1 MIFPVGSCFVMK
13 PLREILKLKLTMLR
27 FTFLLL
33 GLVMSFTQLT
43 AQGKVIIEGYVYEEN
58 DRGFLGNAEVKLFTS
73 QMISVGKT
81 ITDEYGHFIFEST
94 DDRQYVVRANKKL
107 YYQNEQKVNP
117 SQKNAA
123 NKVFLKMEMKRE
135 PGYVFD
141 VTLAEP
147 RPAPDEPT
155 NSVEEATI
163 EIYNNTTKKMD
174 WVSEKHPS
182 PYFKFTFQQGNHYT
196 IMISKKRY
204 ITKQIEAYVNVNGC
218 IVCIE
223 GVDNVKP
230 GVVDNLTAG
239 HQKGTLL
246 ANIEL
251 RPIKIGEKI
260 PIDNLYYES
269 SKYSVKKS
277 MHKTLD
283 ELIVLMENNPS
294 LIVEL
299 RSHTDCK
306 GEAKFNQALSL
317 KRAKA
322 AVEYILKRSNIDEYR
337 IKGIGA
343 GESSPVKKCKNCA
356 TCSDKILAANR
367 RTELVIV
374 GLLAQNES
382 EKLPLTKKM
391 DEIRM
396 AEMLEDVLSGGQIQI
411 PEGGD
416 MPEELKK
423 QIEKDKLVNQNGSK
437 TTAPNQSDV
446 LDAKT
451 KVLNKTKEDVVIEK
465 EPTIVLEKNKEVTEK
480 VIAKVVTIEPTEK
493 VEEKTQ
499 EKQTQLPVEITNIDE
514 NNKKSLEE
522 AKKRAEKAFEGKPSV
537 VQDPG
542 ISDLHVESFKHE
554 KEAAS
559 EIVTPEKPK
568 QYIVKEINLG
578 DMDISRKV
586 ALVEDDYTGYKIE
599 IKRTRYEL
607 PMSDVI
613 FTSYSDVAL
622 HRNTNGDYVYL
633 TGDFATRTIANIG
646 LKYVRKEIRSAKLHL
661 FRKGKMVD

>member
-1 MIFPVGSCFVMK
+1 
-13 PLREILKLKLTMLR
+13 MLR
-27 FTFLLL
+27 FLFLLL
-33 GLVMSFTQLT
+33 GLFMSMAQLS

-58 DRGFLGNAEVKLFTS
+58 DRGFLGDAKVKLFTN
-73 QMISVGKT
+73 QMVSVGET
-81 ITDEYGHFIFEST
+81 LTDEFGHFIFESS

-107 YYQNEQKVNP
+107 YIQKEQKVNP
-117 SQKNAA
+117 ADKNEA
-123 NKVFLKMEMKRE
+123 NKVFVKMEMERE

-147 RPAPDEPT
+147 RPAPDAPT
-155 NSVEEATI
+155 NSVDEATI

-239 HQKGTLL
+239 HKKGTLL

-251 RPIKIGEKI
+251 RPIKIGNKI

-269 SKYSVKKS
+269 SKYAVKKS

-283 ELIVLMENNPS
+283 ELILLMKNNPS

-306 GEAKFNQALSL
+306 GDAAFNRSLSL
-317 KRAKA
+317 KRASA
-322 AVEYILKRSNIDEYR
+322 AVKYILTHSNIDKFR
-337 IKGIGA
+337 IKGVGK
-343 GESSPVKKCKNCA
+343 GESSPVKKCKDCK
-356 TCSDKILAANR
+356 TCSDKILAMNR
-367 RTELVIV
+367 RTDLVIT
-374 GLLAQNES
+374 GLLAQKEK
-382 EKLPLTKKM
+382 EKLPLSKKM
-391 DEIRM
+391 EEVRM
-396 AEMLEDVLSGGQIQI
+396 SELLEEVMGGEQIQI
-411 PEGGD
+411 PEGGE

-423 QIEKDKLVNQNGSK
+423 QIEKDKKAKKVISKEQVVVEPEMKLV
-437 TTAPNQSDV
+437 
-446 LDAKT
+446 AKEKPT
-451 KVLNKTKEDVVIEK
+451 INVNEPEVDVVPVKKEVEKQKKDVIDQKNKVDLVAEK
-465 EPTIVLEKNKEVTEK
+465 ESVVKEKPVMKKKPMVKEEPVVK
-480 VIAKVVTIEPTEK
+480 KKAKVDDDSNALKEA
-493 VEEKTQ
+493 
-499 EKQTQLPVEITNIDE
+499 QL
-514 NNKKSLEE
+514 
-522 AKKRAEKAFEGKPSV
+522 RAEKAFAGKPAV
-537 VQDPG
+537 TQDPG
-542 ISDLHVESFKHE
+542 VSDLTTSPEPARME
-554 KEAAS
+554 LD
-559 EIVTPEKPK
+559 IVVSDVRRPK
-568 QYIVKEINLG
+568 DSNQKILAEVDLS

-586 ALVEDDYTGYKIE
+586 ATLADDYTGYKVE

-607 PMSDVI
+607 PFSDMIFSNFSDV
-613 FTSYSDVAL
+613 SLY
-622 HRNTNGDYVYL
+622 RNANGDYVYL
-633 TGDFATRTIANIG
+633 TGDFATRPIADIG
-646 LKYVRKEIRSAKLHL
+646 LKYVRKEMPKAKLHL